1 MILFKKKDSGF
12 IVEEINADLIRQGE
26 TKPLEHPHVE
36 NDPES
41 VQGHIDAVKKKVEEE
56 EDGVAEV
63 AKPTVGKDHVV
74 FAESTKFKTR
84 KELSEFLA
92 RLREQGIRRRISTL
106 REDAEGYRFEVK
118 YERPLTESE
127 EVHRDLKEINY
138 EGYNIRELDD
148 GQWIIEEWLEVYG
161 TKGEAMKAI
170 DDFLNKYH
178 AYARSK
184 YGSTYEAVEDAPA
197 GDAQEAPKVVLELE
211 DEELADIIA
220 DPVKAYKTLDA
231 VLDPTCH
238 ALLDSIFGALMK
250 CQDECGGVEAGAEV
264 IEPAPVDESKP
275 IKEAKNDLIAELN
288 SSSFGR
294 KSEDDKALV
303 LYLIG
308 KITWD
313 EYVARCKNDGWAPME
328 RDYVDSFKPRAS
340 ELKVADISL
349 EDDEEGEIDFDYDE
363 IKVGDYVDFGSY
375 GKLYVCKIKGDDFWV
390 TDEES
395 DRGNP
400 EASGWNIRKNR
411 AKRIIDRYEED
422 DDCVDG
428 LCDSLPVSQT
438 RNENWDFSDEDAEAE
453 RLIRSGQ
460 VTEAIEPN
468 GMWDFGSED

>member
-118 YERPLTESE
+118 YERALTESE
-127 EVHRDLKEINY
+127 EAHRDLKEINY
-138 EGYNIRELDD
+138 DGYVIRELDD

-170 DDFLNKYH
+170 DDFLNKYC
-178 AYARSK
+178 AYARRKS
-184 YGSTYEAVEDAPA
+184 EAVEEAPA
-197 GDAQEAPKVVLELE
+197 EDTQEAPKVVLELE

-250 CQDECGGVEAGAEV
+250 CQEECGGIEAEAEV
-264 IEPAPVDESKP
+264 IEPVSEPAPVDESKP
-275 IKEAKNDLIAELN
+275 IRKAKDDLIMRLN
-288 SSSFGR
+288 GESD
-294 KSEDDKALV
+294 KTADEKALV

-308 KITWD
+308 KYSWKD
-313 EYVARCKNDGWAPME
+313 YVSVCEEEGCGPEDRE
-328 RDYVDSFKPRAS
+328 YVDSFRPRAS
-340 ELKVADISL
+340 ELKVGDI
-349 EDDEEGEIDFDYDE
+349 EMDE
-363 IKVGDYVDFGSY
+363 
-375 GKLYVCKIKGDDFWV
+375 
-390 TDEES
+390 
-395 DRGNP
+395 
-400 EASGWNIRKNR
+400 
-411 AKRIIDRYEED
+411 YEYEYD
-422 DDCVDG
+422 DDIEVDE
-428 LCDSLPVSQT
+428 SLPVSET
-438 RNENWDFSDEDAEAE
+438 VNENWDFSDEDAEAE

-460 VTEAIEPN
+460 VTEAVSPN

>member
-275 IKEAKNDLIAELN
+275 IGEA
-288 SSSFGR
+288 R
-294 KSEDDKALV
+294 
-303 LYLIG
+303 
-308 KITWD
+308 D
-313 EYVARCKNDGWAPME
+313 E
-328 RDYVDSFKPRAS
+328 
-340 ELKVADISL
+340 
-349 EDDEEGEIDFDYDE
+349 EDDEEDDIDFDYDE